1 MIRSTRRNP
10 RALLKLTNFLE
21 AFFLSFIVG
30 KQACCLRTIA
40 LVPTP
45 LSHSPC
51 QCMWYTKVCTVF
63 AGQKSMSVFLAQSLS
78 TLLFHTRSVCV
89 KSVLDVNKV
98 EATQQE
104 GSFFLKKGC
113 PMTYTGL
120 ISTQQSRKFAQV
132 LIYSVSLYC
141 WELGCI
147 IWGYL
152 IVHSVKGK
160 GMMQIQL
167 GIPGTEL
174 VNMHSS
180 VSFIRR
186 WGRFTEYWLLV
197 GQREKNSFSHH

>member
-1 MIRSTRRNP
+1 MIRSTCRNP

-30 KQACCLRTIA
+30 KQSCCLRTIA
-40 LVPTP
+40 LAPTP
-45 LSHSPC
+45 PSHSPC
-51 QCMWYTKVCTVF
+51 QCIWYTKVCTVF
-63 AGQKSMSVFLAQSLS
+63 AGQKSMSVFLTQSLS
-78 TLLFHTRSVCV
+78 TLLFHTRSFCV
-89 KSVLDVNKV
+89 KKSILDVK
-98 EATQQE
+98 EELTKWKQE

-113 PMTYTGL
+113 PMTYAGL

-147 IWGYL
+147 ICCYL
-152 IVHSVKGK
+152 IVHSVKEK

-167 GIPGTEL
+167 GIPGIEL

-186 WGRFTEYWLLV
+186 QGRFTEY
-197 GQREKNSFSHH
+197 